1 MALIL
6 VLIIASLVYFV
17 RRKKFKGK
25 SISLKIWGFLIY
37 AFLVIIGLA
46 LFFEIVHIIKYHKI
60 D

>member
-25 SISLKIWGFLIY
+25 SILLKIWGFLIY
-37 AFLVIIGLA
+37 AFLIIISLA